1 MNRAGRILTLF
12 GLLLLTVEAP
22 AQSLKDK
29 IGQADALHAGY
40 DFDGAIRIYGEVL
53 RATGDSS
60 LKAAVSERII
70 LSENGR
76 NMLQYATKPELV
88 SSRTVPKADFFLY
101 YGHIAE
107 GSWVKTP
114 NAFVSGSGHEYGKAM
129 LFSPVRGSVV
139 FAAPDGDGLMTLM
152 SSAKAEN
159 GLWSEPE
166 AISSCRSAGDEVLPV
181 VSASGKELYFSS
193 NALAGMGGYDLFVSR
208 WDERRKCWGEPENLG
223 FPYSSTGDD
232 FLFSNTPDGEF
243 TVFASNRSCGRD
255 SMTIYVLRFVN
266 SPIKSA
272 VTSPAEA
279 LATASFSRSAAKVS
293 KAGTDSPAQ
302 PLSAIEKKYESCH
315 ERLQDTRDRINGLLQ
330 KRSEA
335 SSDKEKAAMEL
346 SLLELQ
352 MQMGRFS
359 DSLCALE
366 LSMLASGKSIDHSS
380 RTEVAETPVAASGEY
395 RFTRHGLGKLSGVEI
410 DIPVQEDLSWGL
422 AKAQTS
428 DIYQDIPDGLVYM
441 IQIAVVS
448 RKLTSK
454 DIKNFTPAFYVKQP
468 SGKYLYAVGLFRTHK
483 DASASLGKVK
493 AAGFSDACIIAW
505 QNGRSIAVSKAKTLE

>member
-1 MNRAGRILTLF
+1 M
-12 GLLLLTVEAP
+12 E
-22 AQSLKDK
+22 Q
-29 IGQADALHAGY
+29 
-40 DFDGAIRIYGEVL
+40 
-53 RATGDSS
+53 
-60 LKAAVSERII
+60 
-70 LSENGR
+70 
-76 NMLQYATKPELV
+76 
-88 SSRTVPKADFFLY
+88 
-101 YGHIAE
+101 
-107 GSWVKTP
+107 
-114 NAFVSGSGHEYGKAM
+114 
-129 LFSPVRGSVV
+129 
-139 FAAPDGDGLMTLM
+139 
-152 SSAKAEN
+152 
-159 GLWSEPE
+159 
-166 AISSCRSAGDEVLPV
+166 
-181 VSASGKELYFSS
+181 
-193 NALAGMGGYDLFVSR
+193 
-208 WDERRKCWGEPENLG
+208 
-223 FPYSSTGDD
+223 
-232 FLFSNTPDGEF
+232 
-243 TVFASNRSCGRD
+243 
-255 SMTIYVLRFVN
+255 
-266 SPIKSA
+266 
-272 VTSPAEA
+272 
-279 LATASFSRSAAKVS
+279 
-293 KAGTDSPAQ
+293 
-302 PLSAIEKKYESCH
+302 KYESCH
-315 ERLQDTRDRINGLLQ
+315 ERLQDTRDRINELLQ

-335 SSDKEKAAMEL
+335 SSDKEKAAIEL

-352 MQMGRFS
+352 MQMGRIS

-395 RFTRHGLGKLSGVEI
+395 RFTRHSLGKLSGVEI